1 MVIIGIHGIA
11 QQQLGR
17 QQLRAAWRPALGD
30 GVERACGRPV
40 PEVPLDMAFYGDV
53 FLAGSDGGQPAKGAP
68 GDAWWD
74 GLDAAALTDLEEAAH
89 EVLPEG
95 AVELA
100 EAQPPK
106 VRTRMPGFLRAVDRC
121 FPAGGVLALGDLVQ
135 VRRYLTEPDVK
146 KRVDE
151 AVSARV
157 SAQCRVLVAHSLGS
171 VVAFEYLRQHPGQR
185 LDLLVTLGSPLGLRL
200 VRRLMPQAEYGVA
213 FGVPPQLRQWVNVRD
228 LHDPVACAG
237 PLSQWWPGVSDCP
250 PVDNGHDAH
259 SATAYLSKAAT
270 GQAVLG
276 ALPALAGPAA

>member
-30 GVERACGRPV
+30 GIERACGHPV

-53 FLAGSDGGQPAKGAP
+53 FLDSDGGQLTKGGPAG
-68 GDAWWD
+68 AWWED
-74 GLDAAALTDLEEAAH
+74 LDASALTYLEEAAY

-106 VRTRMPGFLRAVDRC
+106 VRTRMPGFLRAVDRT
-121 FPAGGVLALGDLVQ
+121 FPAGGVLAFGDLVQ

-151 AVSARV
+151 AVSTRV
-157 SAQCRVLVAHSLGS
+157 SAQCRVLMAHSLGS
-171 VVAFEYLRQHPGQR
+171 VVAFEYLRQHPGER

-200 VRRLMPQAEYGVA
+200 VRKLMPHAEYGVA

-228 LHDPVACAG
+228 LRDPVACAG

-250 PVDNGHDAH
+250 PVNNGPDAH
-259 SATAYLSKAAT
+259 SAAAYLSKAAT
-270 GQAVLG
+270 GQALLS
-276 ALPALAGPAA
+276 ALPTLAGPVA